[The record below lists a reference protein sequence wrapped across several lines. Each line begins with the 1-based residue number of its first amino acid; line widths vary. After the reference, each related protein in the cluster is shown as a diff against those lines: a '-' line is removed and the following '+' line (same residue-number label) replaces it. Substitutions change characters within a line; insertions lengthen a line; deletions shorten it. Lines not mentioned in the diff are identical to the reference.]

1 MLGLGVRIKPRFS
14 GVDEAQQFAE
24 RVTAAGGTLSYSD
37 QYAISTLVSDFKTI
51 GVWNK
56 MKGIYPFVGASKNLF
71 SYTEDFSVWEN
82 VSSGSTIVKNSATAP
97 DGTTTASLFTKNS
110 GSFSVFNVAW
120 PGDTFLSTQTHTYS
134 IYVKDISMGAIELR
148 FDRVGG
154 TKSTTFNFSTKSF
167 SGSTS
172 GASYEEL
179 PDGWFRLM
187 YTSSVTAGW
196 TPDFNFWSGG
206 VGGQILA
213 WGAQLEV
220 GSVATL
226 YEKVS
231 GNRTTMATAACAQ
244 NLKSSSYTG
253 SFSSGWKFAKENI
266 ISNGTS
272 AIFNTNL
279 KPFEAL
285 GTSYGSHG
293 VYLRNNAAGGSFI
306 VYGCGKTT
314 ANGEERFDGG
324 YAFGT
329 TTPFMATGNT
339 DSDAVGTGSSDNT
352 GTSIATRQGATSQK
366 FFKNGTLQV
375 NGTRPFTANPN
386 VNFYLGAT
394 NRGGTP
400 LDYNIQHVAFLFI
413 GESLTNTE
421 VTDVTNAIQKFQTT
435 VFRELGT
442 PIFTE
447 TDANAFSTRV
457 TTAGG
462 SLSNTEKVAAQRLV
476 LELKQTNLWTK
487 MHAMYPMLGA
497 SAAACAQNL
506 KSSSYTA
513 SFTTGMTYA
522 AGGITGNAANAY
534 MDTNFTASSGF
545 SSFNSGASI
554 YSRTNISDTS
564 YDYGYTRSGNGHN
577 VYLNYSGVGMRWQLQ
592 SNFADRPS
600 IVPSGTDSSGFFV
613 GVTGASNDRR
623 MYKNSALLASNT
635 NTSSAS
641 LASDTLLLCAQRAEG
656 TPSNFSQRQ
665 YAFFALHTNLTAR
678 EVNLLSTIHRTFQ
691 NILSRW

>member
-71 SYTEDFSVWEN
+71 SYTEDFNYWNPSN
-82 VSSGSTIVKNSATAP
+82 LIITNNAITAP
-97 DGTTTASLFTKNS
+97 DGVSMAQKFEKTVGQFA
-110 GSFSVFNVAW
+110 GAGAW
-120 PGDTFLSTQTHTYS
+120 WSGDTYLESGNHTYS
-134 IYVKDISMGAIELR
+134 IYVKNINSDGIELR
-148 FDRVGG
+148 MERGG
-154 TKSTTFNFSTKSF
+154 NSKNVRFLFASKTFT
-167 SGSTS
+167 GSTS
-172 GASYEEL
+172 GALYEEL
-179 PDGWFRLM
+179 ADGWFRL
-187 YTSSVTAGW
+187 SVTATAATWW
-196 TPDFNFWSGG
+196 TPDWNLFSDQLGASLY
-206 VGGQILA
+206 I
-213 WGAQLEV
+213 WGAQLETGTV
-220 GSVATL
+220 PTL

-293 VYLRNNAAGGSFI
+293 VYLRNNAASGSFI

-339 DSDAVGTGSSDNT
+339 NSDAVGTGSAVNT

-366 FFKNGTLQV
+366 FFKNGSLQV
-375 NGTRPFTANPN
+375 DGTQPFTANPN
-386 VNFYLGAT
+386 FNFYLGAA

-400 LDYNIQHVAFLFI
+400 IDYNIQHVAFLFI